1 MGLPSALQSR
11 VRIWIDAVEVVE
23 AVDVSI
29 DSPQPAGQK
38 FGAAGMIGT
47 YFGQAGSRLS
57 FTFAQVEGR
66 SQFEVMVKKNQTA
79 KVIVFTKG
87 SSKFL
92 AAQAFWTDSGMRN
105 AYESGD
111 TSVTASV
118 IAGTIEQVA

>member
-1 MGLPSALQSR
+1 MALPSALQSR
-11 VRIWIDAVEVVE
+11 IRVWVDGTEVVE

-47 YFGQAGSRLS
+47 YFGQAGSRIS

-66 SQFEVMVKKNQTA
+66 SQFQTMVKKNQTA

-87 SSKFL
+87 SERYI
-92 AAQAFWTDSGMRN
+92 AQQAFWTDSGLRN